1 MKNHNYWFALSLA
14 ALVIISPFGQINP
27 LIALGAVILSGIF
40 FAIWYL
46 RETDTQETTE
56 GVVDMEQTFYVG
68 MKICDYYAVHINDN
82 GYEQKE
88 MVQENEIDGFVH
100 CLKVLGYKEI

>member
-1 MKNHNYWFALSLA
+1 M
-14 ALVIISPFGQINP
+14 
-27 LIALGAVILSGIF
+27 
-40 FAIWYL
+40 
-46 RETDTQETTE
+46 E

-68 MKICDYYAVHINDN
+68 MKICNYYAVHINDD

-100 CLKVLGYKEI
+100 CLKILGYKEI

>member
-1 MKNHNYWFALSLA
+1 M
-14 ALVIISPFGQINP
+14 
-27 LIALGAVILSGIF
+27 
-40 FAIWYL
+40 
-46 RETDTQETTE
+46 E
-56 GVVDMEQTFYVG
+56 GVVDMEQTFCVG
-68 MKICDYYAVHINDN
+68 MKICNYYAVHIHDD